1 MFIVGLSNLGLV
13 RVLPCSQGT
22 YFSTKDEQ
30 WDATFLPLTP
40 SVSTLG
46 IISKWWQAEVSRRIT
61 ATKSSM

>member
-30 WDATFLPLTP
+30 WDATFLSLTP

-46 IISKWWQAEVSRRIT
+46 LCVLGQMESLVHVCLQGLE
-61 ATKSSM
+61 